1 MCHAI
6 FKKTIAHLGEDE
18 IGKDVRR
25 IHMFDAFNKLQIK
38 TEEENLKI
46 LDPVQKYEYG
56 GVRSKSREEAIMIQ
70 DIMTQRLAEAK
81 INTSLKAFDGVNAF
95 NSMTQEHKKE
105 IFKDSVYHLAVK
117 EQNMEHVTYIQNCD
131 TICLLKPG
139 TGVPQ
144 GGVKATDI
152 FNKGMQEAMR
162 TITQKTAEVSPLL
175 VGEHPYLLHNIDPIM
190 MRGEPLPVQ
199 VATTTFVDDVINRV
213 AHKKIDELAENTKK
227 WML

>member
-1 MCHAI
+1 
-6 FKKTIAHLGEDE
+6 
-18 IGKDVRR
+18 
-25 IHMFDAFNKLQIK
+25 
-38 TEEENLKI
+38 
-46 LDPVQKYEYG
+46 
-56 GVRSKSREEAIMIQ
+56 
-70 DIMTQRLAEAK
+70 
-81 INTSLKAFDGVNAF
+81 
-95 NSMTQEHKKE
+95 
-105 IFKDSVYHLAVK
+105 
-117 EQNMEHVTYIQNCD
+117 MEHVTYIQNCD

-199 VATTTFVDDVINRV
+199 VATTTFVDDVINKV
-213 AHKKIDELAENTKK
+213 AHKKNDELAENTKK
-227 WML
+227 CML